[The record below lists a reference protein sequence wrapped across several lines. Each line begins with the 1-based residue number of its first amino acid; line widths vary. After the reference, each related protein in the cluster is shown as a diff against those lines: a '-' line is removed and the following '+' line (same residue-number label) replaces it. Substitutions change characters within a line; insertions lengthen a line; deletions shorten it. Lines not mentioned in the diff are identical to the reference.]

1 MFETIDQ
8 SFIKKILKDRGL
20 NKGEV
25 EEFLNP
31 LYIDS
36 KGGMYDAR
44 KMKDIDKAIER
55 IWKAIDSQEKIAIYS
70 DYDADGV
77 PGAVVLHSFFKK
89 IGFDNH
95 VIIKI
100 PHRHSDG
107 FGLHAHLID
116 QIEREG
122 AKLIITIDL
131 GSSNVSEVKY
141 AISKGIDVIITDHHE
156 PHEELPPAI
165 AIINPKQLDCKYPD
179 KNLCGSGVIFK
190 LVHLLIEDARK
201 RKFNISVGYEKWLLD
216 MVGLATISD
225 MVPLIGENRVFAYFG
240 LKVLQKNKRK
250 GLYHLLNKLK
260 INEKYLDEGD
270 IGFSVS
276 PCINAASRMSHAID
290 AFNLLSSDDEN
301 ECIRSADALI
311 KLNKLRKSSADDL
324 IGDIKNKIDVSKV
337 SDIIVIGDEN
347 WSPTILGPAASNMV
361 RQFQVPVFIYASAG
375 EDVFRGSCR
384 SVPGISVVEIM
395 NHVSENFFIEAG
407 GHHASGGFAFSADK
421 RDMFESE
428 MKNAYIKYKE
438 VKDSITVD
446 DEEKIS
452 EKAYVITHNN
462 VDNFLIKHLTQM
474 KPFGMNNPNP
484 LFCIKQVSFGSIKL
498 FGKQK
503 EHIEFVV
510 DRYLNDKG
518 NIENVTPELF
528 QDAYKYSSNYNR
540 KDIVKY
546 ISFFADNL
554 LQDIKTNVEYDIYGR
569 VEESNF
575 LGKKEIRVKVEYI
588 NVSGK

>member
-8 SFIKKILKDRGL
+8 SFIKKILKDRGF
-20 NKGEV
+20 NKGET

-31 LYIDS
+31 LYIEEN
-36 KGGMYDAR
+36 GGMYDGR
-44 KMKDIDKAIER
+44 KMKDMDKAIER
-55 IWKAIDSQEKIAIYS
+55 IWKAIDANEKIAIYS

-89 IGFDNH
+89 IGFDKH

-116 QIEREG
+116 EIEREG
-122 AKLIITIDL
+122 ATLIITIDL
-131 GSSNVSEVKY
+131 GSSNVEQVDHANSL
-141 AISKGIDVIITDHHE
+141 GIDVIITDHHE
-156 PHEELPPAI
+156 PHEELPRAYAI
-165 AIINPKQLDCKYPD
+165 LNHRQKDCKYPD

-190 LVHLLIEDARK
+190 LVHLLIVEARK
-201 RKFNISVGYEKWLLD
+201 RKYDIAVGYEKWLLD

-225 MVPLIGENRVFAYFG
+225 MVPLVGENRVFAQYG

-250 GLYHLLNKLK
+250 GIYHLLSKLK
-260 INEKYLDEGD
+260 INERYLDESD

-290 AFNLLSSDDEN
+290 AFNLLSSDDED
-301 ECIRSADALI
+301 ECIKSADALI
-311 KLNKLRKSSADDL
+311 KLNKLRKSSADSL
-324 IGDIKNKIDVSKV
+324 IGDIKNKIDVSQV
-337 SDIIVIGDEN
+337 RDIIVIGDEN

-361 RQFQVPVFIYASAG
+361 RQFQLPVFIYASAG

-384 SVPGISVVEIM
+384 SIPGISVVEIM
-395 NHVSENFFIEAG
+395 NYVSEDFFIESG
-407 GHHASGGFAFSADK
+407 GHHASGGFAFAAEK
-421 RDMFESE
+421 RDLFEDE
-428 MKNAYIKYKE
+428 MREAYRKYREAKDLSATNE
-438 VKDSITVD
+438 VPEA
-446 DEEKIS
+446 DEIS
-452 EKAYVITHNN
+452 YKITHNN
-462 VDNFLIKHLTQM
+462 VDNFLIKHLFQM
-474 KPFGMNNPNP
+474 KPFGMKNPNP
-484 LFCIKQVSFGSIKL
+484 LFCIKQVSFRDIKY

-510 DRYLNDKG
+510 EQFINDK
-518 NIENVTPELF
+518 NVIETVTPELF

-540 KDIVKY
+540 KDVVKY
-546 ISFFADNL
+546 ISFFADNE
-554 LQDIKTNVEYDIYGR
+554 LQNIQANIEYDVYGR

-588 NVSGK
+588 HVSEK

>member
-8 SFIKKILKDRGL
+8 SFIKKILKDRGF
-20 NKGEV
+20 NKGES
-25 EEFLNP
+25 EDFLNP
-31 LYIDS
+31 LYIEE
-36 KGGMYDAR
+36 KGGMYDGL
-44 KMKDIDKAIER
+44 KMKDMDKAMER
-55 IWKAIDSQEKIAIYS
+55 IWGAIDANEKIAIYS

-89 IGFDNH
+89 IGFDKH

-100 PHRHSDG
+100 PHRHTDG

-122 AKLIITIDL
+122 ATLIITIDL
-131 GSSNVSEVKY
+131 GSSNVEQVKH
-141 AISKGIDVIITDHHE
+141 ANSLGIDVIITDHHE
-156 PHEELPPAI
+156 PHDELPPAY
-165 AIINPKQLDCKYPD
+165 AILNHKQKDCKYPD

-190 LVHLLIEDARK
+190 LVHLLIAEARK
-201 RKFNISVGYEKWLLD
+201 RKYNIPAGYEKWLLD

-225 MVPLIGENRVFAYFG
+225 MVPLIGENRVFAYYG

-250 GLYHLLNKLK
+250 GVSHLLSKLK
-260 INEKYLDEGD
+260 INERYLDESD

-290 AFNLLSSDDEN
+290 AFNLLSSDNED

-311 KLNKLRKSSADDL
+311 KLNKLRKSSADSL

-337 SDIIVIGDEN
+337 RDIIVIGDEN

-361 RQFQVPVFIYASAG
+361 RQFQLPVFIYASAG

-384 SVPGISVVEIM
+384 SIPGVSVVDIM
-395 NHVSENFFIEAG
+395 SHVSENFFIESG
-407 GHHASGGFAFSADK
+407 GHHASGGFAFAAEKKDL
-421 RDMFESE
+421 FEGE
-428 MKNAYIKYKE
+428 MREAFRKYKDIRNSA
-438 VKDSITVD
+438 KL
-446 DEEKIS
+446 DEEVVADESSYK
-452 EKAYVITHNN
+452 ITHNN
-462 VDNFLIKHLTQM
+462 VDSFLIKHLAQM
-474 KPFGMNNPNP
+474 KPFGMKNQNP
-484 LFCIKQVSFGSIKL
+484 LFCIKQVSFRTIKY

-510 DRYLNDKG
+510 EQFLNDKQE
-518 NIENVTPELF
+518 IETVTPELF
-528 QDAYKYSSNYNR
+528 QDTYKYSSNYNK
-540 KDIVKY
+540 KDVVKY
-546 ISFFADNL
+546 ISFFADKL
-554 LQDIKTNVEYDIYGR
+554 LQEIQPNIEYNIYGR

-588 NVSGK
+588 HVSEK

>member
-8 SFIKKILKDRGL
+8 SFIKKILKDRGFS
-20 NKGEV
+20 KGEA

-31 LYIDS
+31 VYIES
-36 KGGMYDAR
+36 VGGMYDAR
-44 KMKDIDKAIER
+44 KMKDIDKALER
-55 IWKAIDSQEKIAIYS
+55 IWKAIDLEEKIAIYS

-77 PGAVVLHSFFKK
+77 PGAVVLYSFFKK
-89 IGFDNH
+89 IKYQNN
-95 VIIKI
+95 VVVKI
-100 PHRHSDG
+100 PHRHKDG
-107 FGLHAHLID
+107 FGLHTHLID
-116 QIEREG
+116 ELKVDDV
-122 AKLIITIDL
+122 KLIITIDL
-131 GSSNVSEVKY
+131 GSSNVEQVDH
-141 AISKGIDVIITDHHE
+141 ANALGIDVIITDHHE
-156 PHEELPPAI
+156 PHEKLPNAVAI
-165 AIINPKQLDCKYPD
+165 LNPKQEGCKYPD

-190 LVHLLIEDARK
+190 LVHLLIDEARK
-201 RKFNISVGYEKWLLD
+201 RKYNIPAGYEKWLLD

-250 GLYHLLNKLK
+250 GLSSLLSKLK

-301 ECIRSADALI
+301 ECIRSADTLI
-311 KLNKLRKSSADDL
+311 KLNKLRKSSADSL
-324 IGDIKNKIDVSKV
+324 IEDIKNKIDVSKV

-347 WSPTILGPAASNMV
+347 RSPTILGPAASNLV
-361 RQFQVPVFIYASAG
+361 RQFQIPVFIYASAG

-384 SVPGISVVEIM
+384 SIPGISVVEIM
-395 NHVSENFFIEAG
+395 NHVSEDFFIESG
-407 GHHASGGFAFSADK
+407 GHHASGGFAFATEK
-421 RDMFESE
+421 RDLFEAQMIE
-428 MKNAYIKYKE
+428 AYRKYKE
-438 VKDSITVD
+438 VKDSIILE

-452 EKAYVITHNN
+452 EKVYVITHNN
-462 VDNFLIKHLTQM
+462 VDNFLIKHLSQM
-474 KPFGMNNPNP
+474 KPFGMNNHSP
-484 LFCIKQVSFGSIKL
+484 LFCIKQVSFRDIKY

-510 DRYLNDKG
+510 EQFLNDK
-518 NIENVTPELF
+518 NIVETVTPELF

-540 KDIVKY
+540 KDVVKY

-554 LQDIKTNVEYDIYGR
+554 LQEIKTNVQYDIYGR

>member
-8 SFIKKILKDRGL
+8 SFIKKILKDRGF
-20 NKGEV
+20 NKGES
-25 EEFLNP
+25 EDFLNP
-31 LYIDS
+31 LYIEE
-36 KGGMYDAR
+36 KGGMYDGL
-44 KMKDIDKAIER
+44 KMKDMDKAMER
-55 IWKAIDSQEKIAIYS
+55 IWGAIDANEKIAIYS

-89 IGFDNH
+89 IGFDKH

-100 PHRHSDG
+100 PHRHTDG

-122 AKLIITIDL
+122 ATLIITIDL
-131 GSSNVSEVKY
+131 GSSNVEQVKH
-141 AISKGIDVIITDHHE
+141 ANSLGIDVIITDHHE
-156 PHEELPPAI
+156 PHDELPPAY
-165 AIINPKQLDCKYPD
+165 AILNHKQKDCKYPD

-190 LVHLLIEDARK
+190 LVHLLIAEARK
-201 RKFNISVGYEKWLLD
+201 RKYNIPAGYEKWLLD

-225 MVPLIGENRVFAYFG
+225 MVPLIGENRVFAYYG

-250 GLYHLLNKLK
+250 GVSHLLSKLK
-260 INEKYLDEGD
+260 INERYLDESD

-276 PCINAASRMSHAID
+276 PCINAASRMSHAYD
-290 AFNLLSSDDEN
+290 AFNLLSSDNED

-311 KLNKLRKSSADDL
+311 KLNKLRKSSADSL

-337 SDIIVIGDEN
+337 RDIIVIGDEN

-361 RQFQVPVFIYASAG
+361 RQFQLPVFIYASAG

-384 SVPGISVVEIM
+384 SIPGVSVVDIM
-395 NHVSENFFIEAG
+395 SHVSENFFIESG
-407 GHHASGGFAFSADK
+407 GHHASGGFAFAAEKKDL
-421 RDMFESE
+421 FEGE
-428 MKNAYIKYKE
+428 MREAFRKYKVIRDS
-438 VKDSITVD
+438 VKL
-446 DEEKIS
+446 DEEVVADESSYK
-452 EKAYVITHNN
+452 ITHNN
-462 VDNFLIKHLTQM
+462 VDSFLIKHLAQM
-474 KPFGMNNPNP
+474 KPFGMKNQNP
-484 LFCIKQVSFGSIKL
+484 LFCIKQVSFRTIKY

-510 DRYLNDKG
+510 EQFLNDK
-518 NIENVTPELF
+518 NIVETVTPELF
-528 QDAYKYSSNYNR
+528 QDTYKYSSNYNK
-540 KDIVKY
+540 KDVVKY

-554 LQDIKTNVEYDIYGR
+554 LQEIQPNIEYDIYGR

-588 NVSGK
+588 HVSEK